1 MRPSGSGSTPANMSH
16 TIDSL
21 NVPRTFVTRSS
32 ADLIT
37 YATIRRRLQ
46 SFSIPFLDLDVE
58 LFMRSYIEASSHE
71 EQIQKELNHSLL
83 SDDAPGKT
91 QGIWQRHS
99 KELRDTFDPQ
109 KAAKIYELLARNHTW
124 QTPTL
129 TVLRAMSYVDD
140 SNFTSDPKS
149 GICEGHGADKCRIL

>member
-37 YATIRRRLQ
+37 YATIRRSLQ

-58 LFMRSYIEASSHE
+58 LFMRSYIEQRRQQAA
-71 EQIQKELNHSLL
+71 LL
-83 SDDAPGKT
+83 FRKG
-91 QGIWQRHS
+91 Q
-99 KELRDTFDPQ
+99 
-109 KAAKIYELLARNHTW
+109 
-124 QTPTL
+124 
-129 TVLRAMSYVDD
+129 TVLASVARQLKVSRQSVSRWYQQWE
-140 SNFTSDPKS
+140 K
-149 GICEGHGADKCRIL
+149 GG

>member
-46 SFSIPFLDLDVE
+46 SFSIPFLDLDLE
-58 LFMRSYIEASSHE
+58 LFMRSYIAPLNCFASSRFPFEIFCVGAIFALH
-71 EQIQKELNHSLL
+71 HRGLL
-83 SDDAPGKT
+83 LRPRTG
-91 QGIWQRHS
+91 G
-99 KELRDTFDPQ
+99 ELRF
-109 KAAKIYELLARNHTW
+109 R
-124 QTPTL
+124 
-129 TVLRAMSYVDD
+129 YVQLPR
-140 SNFTSDPKS
+140 SV
-149 GICEGHGADKCRIL
+149 E